1 MSAPLSRNC
10 TVPAAFDGATVADSS
25 TDVSVLASLGAVSVV
40 VVWTSA
46 AVTETVRGCDVEF
59 AKVVVPVN
67 TAVTLREPAAG
78 KLSTSGPVHGHLDG
92 APMLVPL
99 SRNWTEPVAVGGVTP
114 AVSVTGVPATAV
126 AGAVTVVDVTTGS
139 TETARFDIGLKG

>member
-1 MSAPLSRNC
+1 MSSSRKS
-10 TVPAAFDGATVADSS
+10 F
-25 TDVSVLASLGAVSVV
+25 
-40 VVWTSA
+40 
-46 AVTETVRGCDVEF
+46 
-59 AKVVVPVN
+59 VPVN

-78 KLSTSGPVHGHLDG
+78 KLYDIWACPPDTWTG

-139 TETARFDIGLKG
+139 TETARFDIGLKA